1 MAKIPSRKK
10 AKEASEQHAVSAVF
24 MADNVDSMSKGLV
37 DPSTITYS
45 EKLVSAI
52 RDRPIYSVSHKNDMD
67 GVSSSAL
74 LHKFYS
80 VPTERIKFMEY
91 SDASYNEVAQWLTGK
106 GISNSVVVFTDIGIN
121 PGAFKLFQSTLL
133 TLKQKGN
140 MVVWLDHHPWEP
152 EQVNFCAENVS
163 YLVAGENRLMCGAD
177 LTYNVL
183 CRKLDSD
190 GKGERLTALAHLMDF
205 NIRSKSTDPLTFRLA
220 EAITY
225 MLWAG
230 KDAENLLRRMVPMVA
245 ELDFGNR
252 FIVNNARK
260 YLEEEKVNL
269 EELLSSAKTFSV
281 GKHSITIGF
290 GKRLQSTAACEAL
303 MSKSGSDIS
312 VFVNYLE
319 ERCSLRSKSG
329 VDCSYIAKAMG
340 GNGHPQAGGFA
351 SPSSEYTGF
360 NEKGRAKLVKRI
372 VEVATA

>member
-1 MAKIPSRKK
+1 MAKAPVQKRV
-10 AKEASEQHAVSAVF
+10 KEAPQHAVSAVF
-24 MADNVDSMSKGLV
+24 LADNIDSISKGLV

-52 RDRPIYSVSHKNDMD
+52 RDKPIYSVSHKNDMD
-67 GVSSSAL
+67 GVASAAL

-80 VPTERIKFMEY
+80 LPTERIKFMEY
-91 SDASYNEVAQWLTGK
+91 RDASYNEVAEWLTGK
-106 GISNSVVVFTDIGIN
+106 DISNSVVVFTDVGIN

-152 EQVNFCAENVS
+152 EQISFCAENVS

-205 NIRSKSTDPLTFRLA
+205 NIRSKSTDQLTFKLA
-220 EAITY
+220 QAITY

-252 FIVNNARK
+252 FIANNARK
-260 YLEEEKVNL
+260 YEEEEKVNM
-269 EELLSSAKTFSV
+269 EELLSSSKTFGV
-281 GKHSITIGF
+281 GKRSLTIGF

-303 MSKSGSDIS
+303 MSKSGSDIA
-312 VFVNYLE
+312 VFVNYAE
-319 ERCSLRSKSG
+319 ERCSMRSKSG

-351 SPSSEYTGF
+351 VPASEYSGF
-360 NEKGRAKLVKRI
+360 NAKGREKLLKRI
-372 VEVATA
+372 EEAASA